1 MAEVLN
7 VKVRKEIG
15 KRPVRKL
22 RREGSVP
29 AVLYGHGEA
38 TLSLSI
44 PQVEVSSALRHG
56 SRLVELQ
63 GELAE
68 KAFIRDLQWDTFG
81 LEVMHMDLARIS
93 EHERVKVQV
102 VIELRGEAPGV
113 KEGGVV
119 QHLMHELSIE
129 CAVSAIPD
137 KIQVSINSLAK
148 GSEVKVSDLSLPE
161 GVKVL
166 TPPDEFVVQC
176 VEPVE
181 APEEAAVSLE
191 GAEPEVIGRKAEAE
205 GEEEEE

>member
-7 VKVRKEIG
+7 VKVRKETG

-22 RREGSVP
+22 RREGTIP
-29 AVLYGHGEA
+29 AVLYGHGEQ

-44 PQVEVSSALRHG
+44 PQVEVSAALRHG

-63 GELAE
+63 GELTE

-102 VIELRGEAPGV
+102 AIDLRGEAPGV
-113 KEGGVV
+113 REGGVV
-119 QHLMHELSIE
+119 QHLLHELSIE
-129 CAVSAIPD
+129 CPVSAIPD
-137 KIQVSINSLAK
+137 KIHVSLNSLAK
-148 GSEVKVSDLSLPE
+148 GSEIKVSDLTLPE

-166 TPPDEFVVQC
+166 TPADELVVQC
-176 VEPVE
+176 VEPAE
-181 APEEAAVSLE
+181 APEEGGVSLE
-191 GAEPEVIGRKAEAE
+191 GAEPEVIGRKAED
-205 GEEEEE
+205 EEEEE

>member
-7 VKVRKEIG
+7 VKLRKETG

-22 RREGSVP
+22 RREGTIP
-29 AVLYGHGEA
+29 AVLYGHGEQ

-56 SRLVELQ
+56 SRLVELK
-63 GELAE
+63 GELTE

-102 VIELRGEAPGV
+102 GIDLRGEAPGV

-119 QHLMHELSIE
+119 QHLLHELSIE

-137 KIQVSINSLAK
+137 KIHVSLNSLAK
-148 GSEVKVSDLSLPE
+148 GSEIKVSDLTIAE
-161 GVKVL
+161 GITVL
-166 TPPDEFVVQC
+166 TPPDELVVQC
-176 VEPVE
+176 IEPVE
-181 APEEAAVSLE
+181 EPEEAAVSAE

-205 GEEEEE
+205 EEEEE